1 MFIIIVGQGKVGAT
15 LASQLSAEGHELVLV
30 DNNPA
35 VLQQLQEALDV
46 ATLQGNGAAADVLLE
61 AGAEHADLLI
71 ACTNGDEVNL
81 LSCMVAKKLGTK
93 NTIARVRNPEYDFDL
108 RLLKDEL
115 HVSLVINPELTAA
128 REIYRILQFPTF
140 LKRDT
145 FVRGKA
151 DLLELRISEGSPLD
165 GLTLMD
171 LPKLTQEKALVC
183 AVEREGALTI
193 PRGTFTLQKNDK
205 IIIAAVA
212 SGLVRFMRD
221 MELPTTK
228 VRRVMIIGGSR
239 TAVHAAKLLMKSRIQ
254 VTIIEND
261 EKKAR
266 ELTLEIP
273 DATIVYGNG
282 TLQELLI
289 SEGIGDVDAV
299 LALTG
304 IDEENIIISMFAN
317 YMGVPKTVTKITR
330 TEFLDVYTK
339 AGIDSIVSPK
349 LLTANEIVRYVRAM
363 SSSAGDSMVAL
374 SRIMDSKA
382 EALEFMVPDKAPYT
396 NIPFKDLKMAPNTL
410 VAAIAR
416 GRNVIIPSGGDVL
429 MGEDRVVVVSCREEP
444 IEDLG
449 QLFLGGNQ

>member
-15 LASQLSAEGHELVLV
+15 LAAQLSAEGHELVLV

-46 ATLQGNGAAADVLLE
+46 ATLLGNGAAADVLLE
-61 AGAEHADLLI
+61 AGADHADLLI
-71 ACTNGDEVNL
+71 ACTSGDEVNL

-193 PRGTFTLQKNDK
+193 PRGTFTLKKNDK

-221 MELPTTK
+221 MELPTAK

-382 EALEFMVPDKAPYT
+382 EALEFMVPDNAPYT

-416 GRNVIIPSGGDVL
+416 GRNVIIPSGGDML

-444 IEDLG
+444 VEDLG
-449 QLFLGGNQ
+449 QLFLGGSQ

>member
-30 DNNPA
+30 DNNPS

-61 AGAEHADLLI
+61 AGADHADLLI
-71 ACTNGDEVNL
+71 ACTSGDEVNL

-289 SEGIGDVDAV
+289 SEGIGNVDAV

-363 SSSAGDSMVAL
+363 STSAGDSMVAL

-382 EALEFMVPDKAPYT
+382 EALEFMVPENAPYT
-396 NIPFKDLKMAPNTL
+396 HIPFKDLRMAPNTL

-416 GRNVIIPSGGDVL
+416 GRNVIIPSGGDML

-449 QLFLGGNQ
+449 QLFQGGRQ